1 MRFFVENSA
10 VRDGVITLSAED
22 SAHAARVL
30 RMRTGDLLVVCDENG
45 VEYRCRALQISH
57 ASVEAEIVT
66 SAPGET
72 EPDVFVTV
80 FAGVSKGERFDQMIQ
95 KCVEVGASHIVPFLS
110 EHCVVR
116 IDAADAEKK
125 RARWA
130 RIALEASKQS
140 GRSRAVTVGTA
151 VEFAQAVAQAREADG
166 AFLLYEKENRRAL
179 RNALCAVKNATT
191 LAVITGPEGGFSPS
205 EAALA
210 LAAGVEPVSV
220 GPRILRCETA
230 PVAALCAIMY
240 ETGNFDI
247 GE

>member
-1 MRFFVENSA
+1 MRFFVSQSA
-10 VRDGVITLSAED
+10 VHGDRVVLSAED

-30 RMRTGDLLVVCDENG
+30 RMRPGDLLTVCDDGGMEHS
-45 VEYRCRALQISH
+45 CRACAVSPAQ
-57 ASVEAEIVT
+57 VEAEILS
-66 SAPGET
+66 SAPGGT

-95 KCVEVGASHIVPFLS
+95 KCVEVGASHLVPFTS
-110 EHCVVR
+110 EYCVVK
-116 IDAADAEKK
+116 IDRADAEKK

-140 GRSRAVTVGTA
+140 GRSRAVTVGEVVSFSQA
-151 VEFAQAVAQAREADG
+151 LAQAEQADH

-179 RNALCAVKNATT
+179 RRALREAGSAAAI
-191 LAVITGPEGGFSPS
+191 AVITGPEGGFSAE
-205 EAALA
+205 EAGQALA
-210 LAAGVEPVSV
+210 RGIESVSI

-230 PVAALCAIMY
+230 PVAAVCAIMY

>member
-10 VRDGVITLSAED
+10 VRGGIIALSAED

-30 RMRTGDLLVVCDENG
+30 RMRTGDALVVCDENG
-45 VEYRCRALQISH
+45 IEYHCRVLHISP
-57 ASVEAEIVT
+57 SSIEAEIVA
-66 SAPGET
+66 SAPGKT

-116 IDAADAEKK
+116 IDPADAEKK
-125 RARWA
+125 RTRWE

-140 GRSRAVTVGTA
+140 GRSRAVTVGPA
-151 VEFAQAVAQAREADG
+151 VDFAQAVAQAREADG
-166 AFLLYEKENRRAL
+166 AFLLYERENRRAL
-179 RNALCAVKNATT
+179 RNALRAATT
-191 LAVITGPEGGFSPS
+191 ATKLAVITGPEGGFSPA

-210 LAAGVEPVSV
+210 LAAGVESVSV